1 MVDIAYSYNT
11 NHSTTGA
18 ILKNKDKIMESVK
31 SAVLIMLTKISK
43 KDGKM
48 MDEVEK
54 LLSVWV

>member
-1 MVDIAYSYNT
+1 
-11 NHSTTGA
+11 
-18 ILKNKDKIMESVK
+18 MESVK

-54 LLSVWV
+54 LLSVWI